1 MLSVV
6 THLAMLAGLLFG
18 TVTDLRTREVPDW
31 LNFSLIASGLGLGVI
46 ASLVQVS
53 WQPVLTSL
61 AGLILGVFIGY
72 VMFYAG
78 QWGGGDAKLIM
89 GLGALFGLS
98 FASSWSW
105 TSLPPLVVFL
115 VNTLLVGAVYG
126 LGWAAA
132 MVVIHWGEV
141 REALKGFLGTPRAK
155 LFRKAVLV
163 LVALAVAAALL
174 TGGVIGLVWLV
185 LGAAIFLTFYLW
197 ALIQVVEK
205 TCMVRPK
212 RTSALTE
219 GDWVNVEVR
228 APRKYRSLASD
239 LVERQEE
246 EFEEK
251 NEYDFFLGW
260 FRQLGLARFA
270 ERREERLRRKTVK
283 SAARVVRDVASSY
296 ERFAKRKL
304 PQGLRKELGEAFAG
318 SEKSLE
324 AVEKACVKHGLPSL
338 LGFLEKK
345 YSYRPREKHL
355 AGPGDLGISRRQIAA
370 LRHAGVKRVAVKEGI
385 PFVPSFL
392 VAYLVTIL
400 WGNWFVLLF

>member
-6 THLAMLAGLLFG
+6 THLVMLAGLLFG

-31 LNFSLIASGLGLGVI
+31 LNFSLIGSGLGLGIV
-46 ASLVQVS
+46 AGVAQAS
-53 WQPVLTSL
+53 WQPLWASLT
-61 AGLILGVFIGY
+61 GLILGVVIGY

-105 TSLPPLVVFL
+105 TSLPLLVVFL
-115 VNTLLVGAVYG
+115 INTLLVGAVYG
-126 LGWAAA
+126 LGWAAS
-132 MVVIHWGEV
+132 MVVIRWNEV
-141 REALKGFLGTPRAK
+141 RKALKAFLGTPRAK

-174 TGGVIGLVWLV
+174 TGGLIGLVWLV

-205 TCMVRPK
+205 TCMVRPIA
-212 RTSALTE
+212 TSALTE
-219 GDWVNVEVR
+219 GDWVNAEVR
-228 APRKYRSLASD
+228 APREYKSFVSD
-239 LVERQEE
+239 LHERQKE

-251 NEYDFFLGW
+251 AEYDFFLGW
-260 FRQLGLARFA
+260 FRQLCLGRLV
-270 ERREERLRRKTVK
+270 ERWKERLRRKTVK
-283 SAARVVRDVASSY
+283 EAGLVVRDVASSY

-304 PQGLRKELGEAFAG
+304 SQDLREEVMKALAG
-318 SEKSLE
+318 SEKSLD
-324 AVEKACVKHGLPSL
+324 AAEKSCLKHGFPSL
-338 LGFLEKK
+338 LAFLEKR

-370 LRHAGVKRVAVKEGI
+370 LRHAGVKEVAVKEGI

-392 VAYLVTIL
+392 IAYLVTIIL
-400 WGNWFVLLF
+400 GNWFVLLF